1 MEKMTITHN
10 QSIALVATV
19 VVTLCLLFTYLTA
32 EDDSDDG
39 FRYEEVPGDYLVLT
53 TWDPDGDCS
62 THRMALISDHGEK
75 SMYMV
80 RTFGDIHRMIE
91 LDHGSIANILYH
103 IPEDA
108 VVEGKETVMTPMGL
122 SECDVYRDSEG
133 NRYLVES
140 HGMILLKEQ
149 YGYTTKV
156 EITSLVGSE
165 ISDITRSRADVRVDD
180 YLAFKL
186 DLEGERM
193 VVVYDV
199 DSIDGDGNCTI
210 SISMI
215 EKEGVTTVE
224 RTVGYDKLLEMMGFS
239 DDYFD
244 MEYVCDA
251 MFTTSFGTIP
261 CIVYDDGDILYYV
274 GAEDGLLYRFSDG
287 TVSYEV
293 IGTSLVS
300 DAPMSHYDGPLD
312 DIDPG
317 TRFMYSFMR
326 MTYKVDGIFIDGV
339 NSQLFT
345 VTDVDGNRISCTVS
359 TYPDD
364 NIFTYV
370 GGEENLWKG
379 SIPNPM
385 NINSVKVIPTPMG
398 NRLCLEYS
406 DIHYTLHLIGLYDSV
421 EYGSEF
427 FLGDILTNRCLS
439 VMTATELTRDSFE
452 PLDGDVMIF
461 DDGMGKKVQMG
472 MCVPGYWAYTDS
484 SWDVGIISMNPCS
497 DVVTETIDT
506 VYGELECSRYT
517 VDEGDITVWMY
528 GPLQIPMRFAF
539 DDGRTWDLEFSNLGI
554 VLER

>member
-1 MEKMTITHN
+1 MAKMTVTRN

-19 VVTLCLLFTYLTA
+19 VIVLCLLFTYLTA
-32 EDDSDDG
+32 DDGSDDG
-39 FRYEEVPGDYLVLT
+39 FRYEEVPGDYLVVT

-108 VVEGKETVMTPMGL
+108 VVEGNETVITPMGV

-156 EITSLVGSE
+156 DITSLVGSE

-186 DLEGERM
+186 DEEGEGM

-210 SISMI
+210 SISI
-215 EKEGVTTVE
+215 IKKEGVTTVE
-224 RTVGYDKLLEMMGFS
+224 RTVGYDKLLEIMGFGY
-239 DDYFD
+239 DYSD

-312 DIDPG
+312 DIAPG
-317 TRFMYSFMR
+317 SRFMYSFTR
-326 MTYKVDGIFIDGV
+326 MTYKVDGILIDSV
-339 NSQLFT
+339 TSQLFT

-385 NINSVKVIPTPMG
+385 SINSVKVIPTPMG

-427 FLGDILTNRCLS
+427 FLGDIHTTRCLS
-439 VMTATELTRDSFE
+439 VMTATELTRDSVG
-452 PLDGDVMIF
+452 PMDGDVLIF
-461 DDGMGKKVQMG
+461 DDGTGKVQLG
-472 MCVPGYWAYTDS
+472 MCVPDYWTYTDS
-484 SWDVGIISMNPCS
+484 SWDVGFIPMDPCS

-517 VDEGDITVWMY
+517 VDDGDVTVWMY